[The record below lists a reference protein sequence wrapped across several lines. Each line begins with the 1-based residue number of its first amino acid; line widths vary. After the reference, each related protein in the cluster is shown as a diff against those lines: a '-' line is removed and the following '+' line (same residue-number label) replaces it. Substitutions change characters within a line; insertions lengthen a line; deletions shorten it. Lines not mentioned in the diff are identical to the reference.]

1 MMKKLLGGALAF
13 ALVSPAQAQVA
24 TATRAHEAAARAQER
39 AAEKEVAAVGLV
51 ERLTGELDDLSG

>member
-24 TATRAHEAAARAQER
+24 TAT
-39 AAEKEVAAVGLV
+39 VTID
-51 ERLTGELDDLSG
+51 TGHSTLDKMLGK